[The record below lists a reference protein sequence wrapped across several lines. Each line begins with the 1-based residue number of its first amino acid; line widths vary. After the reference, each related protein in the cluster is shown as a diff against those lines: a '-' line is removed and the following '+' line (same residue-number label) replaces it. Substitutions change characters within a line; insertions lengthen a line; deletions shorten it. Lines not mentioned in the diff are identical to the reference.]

1 MAQDLKFKF
10 SSDDAELMR
19 SFDRIQK
26 RMQELDGNQKKLEK
40 SSGDLGSSVGKFLKG
55 YLAFEAVVG
64 AGKAFLDATASANK
78 FEAQLN
84 AASDSQADFAKNTQ
98 FLERLADKYNKNIID
113 LGQNF
118 AQLSIAT
125 KGTNLEGE
133 KTERLFAAV
142 TAASATLKMSVD
154 DTNGT
159 FRAFIQMVSKG
170 NVQAEELRGQ
180 LGERLYGAFGLAA
193 KSMGVTTAE
202 LNKMLEKGEV
212 LASDLL
218 PKLTVELENTFGDK
232 AATNANNLGS
242 NIDYATGQ
250 LTLLFAELGKTS
262 GLTDGLNGMAE
273 SFGEILK
280 WLRALNGEAG
290 LTQGFFDRML
300 TLPGMSLPTGKR
312 GGGIESEADM
322 VKRLSGDLTKAT
334 TAPTGVQSVTGSD
347 SYGRQYGIRDINPK
361 AEAKLKAANEQ
372 AARKAEQ
379 EINRWVREQI
389 EASQQRIAEAIA
401 EIESNREMSGITHH
415 GTLGAIGQLDSKGLQ
430 RDYSIKEGYS
440 DPTFTNPT
448 TGDGTTNYDAIIANM
463 DNVIADIQKRY
474 HTIETVTD
482 EFGTQLNEA
491 IKGSLEGALV
501 DITALLG
508 QVAGSLAAGTFNLAD
523 AGNAFLGI
531 MATLFDN
538 IGKSLA
544 SYAAA
549 VLLADLAIGSM
560 NPVGA
565 LAGAALAFA
574 AGAAA
579 RAAMQD
585 DSASAFYSG
594 GIAGSGVVQGR
605 GGVDKV
611 PAMLSSREM
620 VINPSQQRNLWGMIS
635 GAYSGAGILGGH
647 GMGNGANQVD
657 VTVHGR
663 LRGTDI
669 NLSNN
674 AGADKNRYFSG
685 KRR

>member
-26 RMQELDGNQKKLEK
+26 RMQELDSNQNKLER
-40 SSGDLGSSVGKFLKG
+40 SSKGLGDSVGNFLKG
-55 YLAFEAVVG
+55 YLAVSAVVG

-84 AASDSQADFAKNTQ
+84 AASDTQADFAKNTA

-218 PKLTVELENTFGDK
+218 PKLTTELETTFGAK
-232 AATNANNLGS
+232 AAQNANNLGS

-250 LTLLFAELGKTS
+250 LTLLFAEFGKTS
-262 GLTDGLNGMAE
+262 GITGGLNSMAE
-273 SFGEILK
+273 SMGEIFS
-280 WLRALNGEAG
+280 WLRKLNTESGVAR
-290 LTQGFFDRML
+290 GFFDRML
-300 TLPGMSLPTGKR
+300 TLPGSSLKGGKA
-312 GGGIESEADM
+312 GSKYETIEELSARLQKDFNA
-322 VKRLSGDLTKAT
+322 VKGDTAGPQST
-334 TAPTGVQSVTGSD
+334 TDTSA
-347 SYGRQYGIRDINPK
+347 YGRQYDIRETNPK
-361 AEAKLKAANEQ
+361 AEAKIKQQNEQ
-372 AARKAEQ
+372 KAREAEQ
-379 EINRWVREQI
+379 IINKWVREQI
-389 EASQQRIAEAIA
+389 EASQQRIADALA
-401 EIESNREMSGITHH
+401 DMS
-415 GTLGAIGQLDSKGLQ
+415 LQ
-430 RDYSIKEGYS
+430 RTLDDRKFNGVLGPMQSMDRTGTTTTHTRDDS
-440 DPTFTNPT
+440 FDNFSSPV
-448 TGDGTTNYDAIIANM
+448 TGDGSATNYDNIIANM
-463 DNVIADIQKRY
+463 SATIDKAIAEQNRFKNATEDFGKQL
-474 HTIETVTD
+474 D
-482 EFGTQLNEA
+482 ESIKASLGTALMDVTQL
-491 IKGSLEGALV
+491 I
-501 DITALLG
+501 G
-508 QVAGSLAAGTFNLAD
+508 QIAGSLATGTFDLAD

-538 IGKSLA
+538 IGKALSA
-544 SYAAA
+544 YAAS

-579 RAAMQD
+579 RASMQD
-585 DSASAFYSG
+585 SSASAFYAG
-594 GIAGSGVVQGR
+594 GIAGNGMVQGR

-611 PAMLSSREM
+611 PAMLSPGEM
-620 VINPSQQRNLWGMIS
+620 VFNKSQQRNMWGLIN
-635 GAYSGAGILGGH
+635 GAYSGAGILGSNN
-647 GMGNGANQVD
+647 MGGRGDHID
-657 VTVHGR
+657 VTVNGR
-663 LRGTDI
+663 LRAGDI
-669 NLSNN
+669 NISNN
-674 AGADKNRYFSG
+674 VGDSKNRYFSG
-685 KRR
+685 KRRA